1 MMMCQEHWDRLR
13 RAIDERGLSHL
24 IARDSKR
31 ALEALTKEAEGTAGP
46 NDYDPFM
53 AANWA
58 IMSQA
63 LKCGGLYLMEDGPD
77 GPYCPLCE
85 AAKHGGEGTDREWI
99 IGSCDYQL
107 EYARSIGLA
116 AKRVPDETVN

>member
-77 GPYCPLCE
+77 GPY
-85 AAKHGGEGTDREWI
+85 
-99 IGSCDYQL
+99 
-107 EYARSIGLA
+107 
-116 AKRVPDETVN
+116 